1 MRFDNQHEAIEYELD
16 DEDLVE
22 PLWLS
27 LCRSNPGTTA
37 ATVITG
43 TAFAIF
49 AVNALFLQSHKHPSA
64 WFETRAYQS
73 SDELKPDE
81 RLVGSTAPEKD
92 VTRIL
97 IDPQTTALIKPPAER
112 PEQTVQYVQMPT
124 VERVVPELND
134 ELPNQLA
141 EVQKLLSTMGFYDG
155 KIDGLTGPMTRSAI
169 EAYKVSAGLSGV
181 AMTEDQL
188 LNNVRRSSAVLA
200 AIPRQEMPT
209 PALPEPTL
217 RPNETAPEDIA
228 QRLGPS
234 ARDERVRRVQAGLK
248 AFGNNSI
255 SIDGVF
261 GSQTRA
267 SIREFQA
274 LFELPVT
281 GEIDDQLVYKMVT
294 IGLID

>member
-1 MRFDNQHEAIEYELD
+1 MRFDSQHEPMEFELD
-16 DEDLVE
+16 DEDRVE
-22 PLWLS
+22 PVWLS

-37 ATVITG
+37 AAVVTG

-64 WFETRAYQS
+64 WFETRAYQTN
-73 SDELKPDE
+73 EALKPDE
-81 RLVGSTAPEKD
+81 RLIETTAPQKD

-112 PEQTVQYVQMPT
+112 PQNTVQYVQLP
-124 VERVVPELND
+124 RV
-134 ELPNQLA
+134 ELPVEQAGNGSQNLIAEIQMLLA
-141 EVQKLLSTMGFYDG
+141 TMGFYDG
-155 KIDGLTGPMTRSAI
+155 EVDGLTGPMTRAAI
-169 EAYKVSAGLSGV
+169 DVYKTSAGLSGV
-181 AMTEDQL
+181 AMTQEQL
-188 LNNVRRSSAVLA
+188 LNNIRRSNAVLA
-200 AIPRQEMPT
+200 AVPRQQMPT
-209 PALPEPTL
+209 PIFPEPTL

-228 QRLGPS
+228 QRIGPS
-234 ARDERVRRVQAGLK
+234 SRDERVRRVQAGLK

-281 GEIDDQLVYKMVT
+281 GEIDDQLVEKMVT